1 MKEKLIAALTAIM
14 DEIPINKRDGANLT
28 FAQALDLMRIGYEIG
43 KAA

>member
-1 MKEKLIAALTAIM
+1 MKELIAALAAIM
-14 DEIPINKRDGANLT
+14 GDIPEGKRDGANLT